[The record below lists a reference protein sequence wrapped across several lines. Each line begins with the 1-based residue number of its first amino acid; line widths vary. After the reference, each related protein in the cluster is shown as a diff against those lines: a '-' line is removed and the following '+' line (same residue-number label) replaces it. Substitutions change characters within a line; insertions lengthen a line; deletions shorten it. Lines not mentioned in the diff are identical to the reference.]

1 MEYQRLDQ
9 VRAHAAV
16 AEARPP
22 MTREQ
27 RLRRWADLL
36 GQMGSRPLEALRW
49 VEFYAGPERRRL
61 RSDGSPIALAFA
73 DPVLRAEGLAGDT
86 LGDAQTFFGLSDDEA
101 HTLLCDC
108 HYQGALTG
116 RTAAR
121 RVRGLARTGVFG
133 HIVQFLLG

>member
-9 VRAHAAV
+9 VRAHAVV

-36 GQMGSRPLEALRW
+36 KRVGPRPLEALRW
-49 VEFYAGPERRRL
+49 VEFYAEPERRRL
-61 RSDGSPIALAFA
+61 RRDGSPIALAFS
-73 DPVLRAEGLAGDT
+73 DPVLRADGLGGDT
-86 LGDAQTFFGLSDDEA
+86 LGDAQAFFDLSDEEA
-101 HTLLCDC
+101 HQLLCDC

-121 RVRGLARTGVFG
+121 RVRALARSGMFSRIFQVF
-133 HIVQFLLG
+133 F